1 MSEEFHEK
9 ALEYHREG
17 KPGKIDSLSY
27 GEDYIIPKP
36 FDPRLIDIIPKAIF
50 EAAVSSGVSCLTQSF
65 KNPENRLFNAC

>member
-27 GEDYIIPKP
+27 GRDYIIPKP
-36 FDPRLIDIIPKAIF
+36 FDPRLIDTVPKAIF
-50 EAAVSSGVSCLTQSF
+50 NAAISSGVSRLT
-65 KNPENRLFNAC
+65 

>member
-27 GEDYIIPKP
+27 GEDY
-36 FDPRLIDIIPKAIF
+36 
-50 EAAVSSGVSCLTQSF
+50 SF
-65 KNPENRLFNAC
+65 QNHSIQD